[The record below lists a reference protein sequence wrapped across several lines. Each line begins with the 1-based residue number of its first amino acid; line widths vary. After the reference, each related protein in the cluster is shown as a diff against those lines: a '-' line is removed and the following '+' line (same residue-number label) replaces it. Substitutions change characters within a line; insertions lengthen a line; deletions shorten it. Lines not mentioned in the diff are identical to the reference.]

1 MRWWP
6 YTIVSTIVVLTYF
19 SLSNVGRAHRQE
31 AGGDRPQLFTT
42 TPCCCNRVLRRKFS
56 TAITAQD
63 SGFGIRGSLVWGG
76 SAIRGPDSLFH
87 MFASRWDERL
97 GHGAWVMS
105 SEVVHG
111 TSPSPLGPFEF
122 RAVVLPRRGP
132 AYWDGMATHNPTV
145 HWDPSRREYAL
156 FYTGITYSFPPPEPA
171 AGLFANRSAYELAWN
186 SKRIGVAFSR
196 TLDGPWRRLDA
207 PVLPTSPAGAWD
219 AGITSNAAPYV
230 AADGSVTLFYKS
242 IACGYP
248 ERNLRKGVRFHI
260 GAARAPTAAGP
271 YTRVGSAPILVWG
284 AVPLVAEDPFAWRC
298 TRTGVWHLLFK
309 NMASLKRSGQSSLR
323 AGELAYTH
331 TIAGKG
337 SAGFRWAMPRPA
349 FNRTVSVYRDAPE
362 AEAAAA
368 ARLRRAR
375 RACRAGC
382 PRRAVPSARG
392 GAAPYRAL
400 GAWGRSLGKG
410 KATSK
415 LYNATL
421 EQAEVD
427 SIGED
432 EQKHGAMDDEED
444 EDEDEDEEEE
454 EEEDEEEEEAVER
467 MLVDRA
473 TTLHIERPVGYRRRR
488 NRPQSA
494 RAQYDAPQP
503 VGTISVG
510 RSTPPM
516 RHASPNL
523 SRSLPQPFSDP
534 PPTSF
539 RRSGASSAPLLVR
552 RAGAHA
558 CLLRRLR
565 QRLLDE
571 LCAAARHG
579 ASGA

>member
-6 YTIVSTIVVLTYF
+6 CTIVITIIVLTYF
-19 SLSNVGRAHRQE
+19 SLSNVGRAHR
-31 AGGDRPQLFTT
+31 PLQLFTT

-56 TAITAQD
+56 TAITAQG

-76 SAIRGPDSLFH
+76 SAIRGPDGLYH

-132 AYWDGMATHNPTV
+132 AYWDGMATHNPTA
-145 HWDPSRREYAL
+145 HWDSSRREYAL

-171 AGLFANRSAYELAWN
+171 VGLFANRSAYEFAWN

-242 IACGYP
+242 LACGYP
-248 ERNLRKGVRFHI
+248 ERNQRKGVHFHI
-260 GAARAPTAAGP
+260 GAARAPTPAGP
-271 YTRVGSAPILVWG
+271 YTRVGSEPILGWA

-298 TRTGVWHLLFK
+298 ARTGVWHLLFK
-309 NMASLKRSGQSSLR
+309 NMASLKRAGQSTLR

-331 TIAGKG
+331 TIAGHG
-337 SAGFRWAMPRPA
+337 SDEFRWAMPRPA
-349 FNRTVSVYRDAPE
+349 FNRTVSVYRGARE

-368 ARLRRAR
+368 AWLRRAR
-375 RACRAGC
+375 RACRRGC
-382 PRRAVPSARG
+382 PRRAVSSAISGVDAEWAPSTEALEAGRRAVPSARG
-392 GAAPYRAL
+392 GAAPYRVL
-400 GAWGRSLGKG
+400 EAWGRPVRRSLGKD
-410 KATSK
+410 KATSD
-415 LYNATL
+415 L
-421 EQAEVD
+421 AEVD
-427 SIGED
+427 DIGVDKQER
-432 EQKHGAMDDEED
+432 GAVDDED
-444 EDEDEDEEEE
+444 EDEDEDEEE
-454 EEEDEEEEEAVER
+454 AVEL

-473 TTLHIERPVGYRRRR
+473 TTAHIERPVGYRRRR

-494 RAQYDAPQP
+494 GAQYDAPQP
-503 VGTISVG
+503 VGTIGVH
-510 RSTPPM
+510 RSTPPF
-516 RHASPNL
+516 RPASPNL
-523 SRSLPQPFSDP
+523 SL
-534 PPTSF
+534 
-539 RRSGASSAPLLVR
+539 
-552 RAGAHA
+552 
-558 CLLRRLR
+558 
-565 QRLLDE
+565 
-571 LCAAARHG
+571 
-579 ASGA
+579 